1 MASRPLAAF
10 PTCLHI
16 DGGVGAVSSTSG
28 EHGAFAWCRIAFQRV
43 LQSAGLSSLELLHLI
58 SDRTITTSSSF
69 SGIATEITAGQCIEA
84 AAAAHIASV
93 LDSGVAPL
101 PAPIKY
107 KCLHCIEKASVCQ
120 EELLHNTH
128 GPDCLFGDIMTFCP
142 PALQAQVDA
151 TVELDGGLL
160 KQLAFA
166 EPRLAGW
173 CLKHGRVCPLLR
185 ADQHTAGTPCTDYS
199 NWGLRKK
206 GQGPTA
212 TLFAVWIALRRS
224 LREPVLLHENVP
236 TFGSK
241 ALLEL
246 LGDLYI
252 VLPVS
257 PVCPSTMGWPIRR
270 PRQIRL
276 LVLKTWLY
284 PLLEAKADADS

>member
-1 MASRPLAAF
+1 MASRHLTAF
-10 PTCLHI
+10 PACLHI
-16 DGGVGAVSSTSG
+16 DGGVNAVASLSG
-28 EHGAFAWCRIAFQRV
+28 EHGAFAWCGIAFQRV
-43 LQSAGLSSLELLHLI
+43 LQSTGLSSSDLLHLI

-84 AAAAHIASV
+84 AAAAHIASA

-101 PAPIKY
+101 PVPIKY
-107 KCLHCIEKASVCQ
+107 KCLHCIEKSSPCQ
-120 EELLHNTH
+120 EELLHNKR

-142 PALQAQVDA
+142 PALQAHVDA
-151 TVELDGGLL
+151 TEEFDGEFL

-173 CLKHGRVCPLLR
+173 CVKHGRVCPLLR

-212 TLFAVWIALRRS
+212 KLFAVWIALRRS

-236 TFGSK
+236 NFGQDT
-241 ALLEL
+241 LLDL

-252 VLPVS
+252 VLSVS
-257 PVCPSTMGWPIRR
+257 PVCPSAMGWPIRR
-270 PRQIRL
+270 PRQISL
-276 LVLKTWLY
+276 LLLKTWLY
-284 PLLEAKADADS
+284 PLLED